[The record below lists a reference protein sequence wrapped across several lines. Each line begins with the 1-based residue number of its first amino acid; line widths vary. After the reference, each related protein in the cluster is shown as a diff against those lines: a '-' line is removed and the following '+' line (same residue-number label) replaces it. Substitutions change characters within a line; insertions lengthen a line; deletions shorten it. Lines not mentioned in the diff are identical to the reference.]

1 MSENVASQYP
11 NMTFPSEYTKQGQ
24 KAMLDKYLNGENN
37 NTKPQKEKVDNPH
50 KETPKSNI
58 DLHKLMPLIKSMSK
72 NQSITQNELMKMML
86 PMLSGGNNSDMNDIM
101 CMFLDKK
108 SNVKNEEIK
117 ETSENKPSI
126 SSFRRV
132 E

>member
-24 KAMLDKYLNGENN
+24 KAMLDKYLKGENN
-37 NTKPQKEKVDNPH
+37 NTKPKKEKDDNPH

-72 NQSITQNELMKMML
+72 NQSVSQNELMKMML
-86 PMLSGGNNSDMNDIM
+86 PMLSGGNNGDMNEIM
-101 CMFLDKK
+101 CMLLDKK
-108 SNVKNEEIK
+108 KSVKNQDIK
-117 ETSENKPSI
+117 ETSSDKPSI

>member
-1 MSENVASQYP
+1 MPNNIASEYP
-11 NMTFPSEYTKQGQ
+11 NVSFPSEYTKQGQ
-24 KAMLDKYLNGENN
+24 KALLDKYLNNDTHTQASKIQNEEKH
-37 NTKPQKEKVDNPH
+37 NTTQKN
-50 KETPKSNI
+50 NI

-72 NQSITQNELMKMML
+72 NQSINSSELMKMML
-86 PMLSGGNNSDMNDIM
+86 PMLSGGNNSDINDIL

-108 SNVKNEEIK
+108 KSSQEEKIQ

>member
-1 MSENVASQYP
+1 MPENIASEYP
-11 NMTFPSEYTKQGQ
+11 NMSFPSEYTKQGQ
-24 KAMLDKYLNGENN
+24 KALLDKYLKRDNPP
-37 NTKPQKEKVDNPH
+37 KAKIQKEEKHNDSPVKN
-50 KETPKSNI
+50 NI

-72 NQSITQNELMKMML
+72 NQSVSKTELMKMML
-86 PMLSGGNNSDMNDIM
+86 PMLSGGNNGDMNEIM

-108 SNVKNEEIK
+108 KPAKEEEIK